1 MRVGATRSVSIGVDN
16 QLRGQ
21 RGLKEKVV
29 VEGVAE
35 VAKDPLRSGEVPAPW
50 GVHVKAH
57 LLDLCK
63 RCRPW

>member
-1 MRVGATRSVSIGVDN
+1 
-16 QLRGQ
+16 
-21 RGLKEKVV
+21 V